1 MTERLPP
8 ERTKSTAR
16 PTGSPQ
22 KIPPADRAR
31 ACEVRTEHL
40 ASLEPI
46 HRLLAGMSDPY
57 EATSRIAP
65 LVEQIPVLLARCERR
80 LLRNSPYAEW
90 NTTAH
95 LLTLIG
101 NGGLES
107 ELLTLLEDLT
117 QLKGTEPSNPPG
129 KLTTPPHN
137 K

>member
-1 MTERLPP
+1 MTERVPP
-8 ERTKSTAR
+8 ERTKATKPVAPSV
-16 PTGSPQ
+16 
-22 KIPPADRAR
+22 KPANRAR
-31 ACEVRTEHL
+31 ACEVSTEHL
-40 ASLEPI
+40 SSLEPI

-90 NTTAH
+90 NSTAH

-117 QLKGTEPSNPPG
+117 QLKGSEPSTHPQKPTSPP
-129 KLTTPPHN
+129 K
-137 K
+137 

>member
-1 MTERLPP
+1 
-8 ERTKSTAR
+8 
-16 PTGSPQ
+16 
-22 KIPPADRAR
+22 
-31 ACEVRTEHL
+31 
-40 ASLEPI
+40 
-46 HRLLAGMSDPY
+46 MSDPY

-129 KLTTPPHN
+129 KLTTPPN

>member
-1 MTERLPP
+1 MSGPRDRAGT
-8 ERTKSTAR
+8 
-16 PTGSPQ
+16 PTTGMN
-22 KIPPADRAR
+22 PAHNARAR
-31 ACEVRTEHL
+31 ACEVRPEHL
-40 ASLEPI
+40 SSLEPI

-80 LLRNSPYAEW
+80 LLRSSPYAEW
-90 NTTAH
+90 NSTAH

-117 QLKGTEPSNPPG
+117 QLKGESPSDE
-129 KLTTPPHN
+129 K
-137 K
+137 